1 MDQALLGFAVFAA
14 LCAGVLAVGALIA
27 WLVLRSSLRRLE
39 RQVASLERQLAAR
52 EQQPPRGVERLA
64 PAAQPI
70 PAPTQEPLLSAP
82 TPVEP
87 RSEVAR
93 EVAGEAAP
101 LPSDTAAEEL
111 ARAPIPT
118 APPKAR
124 IDWERWMGVRGAA
137 LLGGAILALAGILF
151 VQYSIQ
157 RGWLGPAQRCALGF
171 AAGVACIVG
180 SWPLLRR
187 RFTVTS
193 EALTGAGLT
202 LLFAATW
209 SARVRHEL
217 IPFWLAVLAMAGATA
232 MCCWLAARRDSRTI
246 AVFGLVGGFVTP
258 LLLSLGA
265 TQPLG
270 LFGYLIALDLGLL
283 ALARSRRWP
292 VLATLGSIATPF
304 VFALWILRH
313 FSPSEL
319 PYALIFCGVSSL
331 LFSLGAG
338 DGRARAAP
346 IVGSLTPF
354 FFSIYFA
361 GSTETTPHLLPIAV
375 LLAVLVAGASVA
387 ALRLNLGG
395 LIVVAALGSSVSL
408 VTWAAA
414 AQLTNALCWELA
426 VCAVG
431 LAAVAHLALEW
442 AARRSPD
449 SRARI
454 ADGVSAFALGH
465 AAVIAVG
472 VFEARSA
479 ALWPWLFAAATLSV
493 LLLRQLAL
501 GGRNSLAFAAAFGTS
516 ATYALWNRLHTFE
529 ADLTPTL
536 DALVVGLVGAGALL
550 PLALGR
556 QSRQRDASWLG
567 ALAAVATL
575 MLTRTSF
582 ARPIDTAVVT
592 TLMATASALT
602 LFGLLAARSVRP
614 AIGWTLFASLAWIF
628 AVSLL
633 RPHSVP
639 APALRQLS
647 WSALT
652 AAAFAVLP
660 LLDRRRFGA
669 SHGVWRAAAIVTALW
684 SLPLFALWTRLRPSA
699 PLWILFVAPMVLA
712 AFVALP
718 LASERRA
725 SEEGGART
733 SRATGF
739 AWFAPLA
746 LLCAALAFVTFVER
760 AELAVGA
767 ALGALALAFVARVAS
782 HPWLRLAA
790 LPLAALS
797 FVGGAS
803 NLIGAADGSEF
814 ARSGWPVVHW
824 LSYAFAVPAAA
835 LLAGAWLLREN
846 EGDRL
851 ARTSAFPRAPNFAG
865 APGWLVLGGIL
876 WSFGWLNVEVVNLC
890 SEGPRYALELTR
902 MPFRDVAL
910 SVAWTV
916 FSLTL
921 LILGVRLDRTS
932 LRWTSLVF
940 FLATIAKVFLYDL
953 GEVHGLFRVA
963 SLVGLALALL
973 SVSLLYQRFVFRPRA
988 PVAE

>member
-14 LCAGVLAVGALIA
+14 LCSGALAVGALIA
-27 WLVLRSSLRRLE
+27 WLVLRGSLRRLE
-39 RQVASLERQLAAR
+39 RQVASLELQLSAR
-52 EQQPPRGVERLA
+52 EGRASRGVEPVALA
-64 PAAQPI
+64 TR
-70 PAPTQEPLLSAP
+70 PTPVQAQEPLLSVPAP
-82 TPVEP
+82 SEPPSAVASEPERETTPP
-87 RSEVAR
+87 AID
-93 EVAGEAAP
+93 A
-101 LPSDTAAEEL
+101 AAEEL
-111 ARAPIPT
+111 PRAPIPPT
-118 APPKAR
+118 PPAAR
-124 IDWERWMGVRGAA
+124 IDWERRMGVRGAA

-171 AAGVACIVG
+171 AAGIACIAG

-187 RFTVTS
+187 RYTVTS

-232 MCCWLAARRDSRTI
+232 MCCWLAARRESRTI
-246 AVFGLVGGFVTP
+246 AVFGLIGGFVTP

-331 LFSLGAG
+331 LFSLGSG

-346 IVGSLTPF
+346 ILGSLTPF

-361 GSTETTPHLLPIAV
+361 GSTATTPHLLPIAV

-387 ALRLNLGG
+387 ALRLKLAG
-395 LIVVAALGSSVSL
+395 LLVIAALGSSVSL

-426 VCAVG
+426 LCAVG
-431 LAAVAHLALEW
+431 LASVAHLAVEW

-449 SRARI
+449 ARARI

-472 VFEARSA
+472 VFEARSV
-479 ALWPWLFAAATLSV
+479 ALWPWLFAVAALSA

-501 GGRNSLAFAAAFGTS
+501 GGRNSLAFAAAFGAT

-529 ADLTPTL
+529 ADLAPTL
-536 DALVVGLVGAGALL
+536 DALVVVLVGAGALL
-550 PLALGR
+550 PLALGSK
-556 QSRQRDASWLG
+556 SRERDASWAG
-567 ALAAVATL
+567 ALAAMATL
-575 MLTRTSF
+575 MLTRISF
-582 ARPIDTAVVT
+582 VRPIESETIT

-614 AIGWTLFASLAWIF
+614 AIGWALFAGLAWIF

-633 RPHSVP
+633 QPQSTP
-639 APALRQLS
+639 APLLRQLGCS
-647 WSALT
+647 VLT

-660 LLDRRRFGA
+660 LLDRRRLGA
-669 SHGVWRAAAIVTALW
+669 SPGVWRTAATVTALW
-684 SLPLFALWTRLRPSA
+684 SLPLFALWTRLHPSA
-699 PLWILFVAPMVLA
+699 PEWGLFVAPMLLA
-712 AFVALP
+712 ATVAVP

-725 SEEGGART
+725 SDDEGVRT

-746 LLCAALAFVTFVER
+746 LLSAALAFVNFVER

-767 ALGALALAFVARVAS
+767 ALAALAFAFVARVAS
-782 HPWLRLAA
+782 HPWLRLAT

-797 FVGGAS
+797 FVGGAA
-803 NLIGAADGSEF
+803 NLIGAAEGWDF
-814 ARSGWPVVHW
+814 TRSGWPVLHW

-835 LLAGAWLLREN
+835 LLASAWLLREN
-846 EGDRL
+846 ESERL
-851 ARTSAFPRAPNFAG
+851 ARTSAFPRAPVLAG

-890 SEGPRYALELTR
+890 SDGLRYALELTR
-902 MPFRDVAL
+902 LPVRDVAL

-988 PVAE
+988 PATE